1 MGAAMPTPLLVE
13 QRFPLDLNETD
24 GTIRALY
31 EEAKVDRWDPFRDF
45 DWASLRVAPF
55 SAPARRALSLGY
67 SRRAWHEYTG
77 LSETPAVLIRFC
89 LEAGRE
95 ADPKYFLTVR
105 NTEEAWHIECFHSVV
120 RAAGGGVPE
129 PAQAGFGKVF
139 NARRH
144 RQALDANESLDA
156 YVVTYC
162 AIEDELELQLARAS
176 LANAS
181 TEPLKA
187 MWQRIV
193 RDRERHA
200 TFGWTYSARRS
211 ASWDAATREI
221 ILASISDYI
230 RNRIFSGYQCVSFAA
245 PGLADEFVAA
255 ETQLETAGLGGVTA
269 MAELDALKQTLAE
282 ARRRLGAL
290 GLILPPYAHPVH
302 GTF

>member
-24 GTIRALY
+24 GAIRALY

-45 DWASLRVAPF
+45 DWASLRTAQL
-55 SAPARRALSLGY
+55 SAPVRRALSLGY
-67 SRRAWHEYTG
+67 SRRAWQEYTG

-120 RAAGGGVPE
+120 RSAGGGISE
-129 PAQAGFGKVF
+129 PPQASFGDVF

-144 RQALDANESLDA
+144 RQALDATESLDA

-176 LANAS
+176 LAS
-181 TEPLKA
+181 SRTEPLHS

-193 RDRERHA
+193 RDRQRHA
-200 TFGWTYSARRS
+200 TFGWTYAARRS
-211 ASWDAATREI
+211 ATWDSTTRDT
-221 ILASISDYI
+221 ILAGIADYI
-230 RNRIFSGYQCVSFAA
+230 LNRVFCGYQCVSLAA
-245 PGLADEFVAA
+245 PGVADEFVAA
-255 ETQLETAGLGGVTA
+255 EVQLAQAGLGGVA
-269 MAELDALKQTLAE
+269 IDAELSALKATLAE
-282 ARRRLGAL
+282 ARKRLASL
-290 GLILPPYAHPVH
+290 GLRLPPYEHPVH
-302 GTF
+302 GAF